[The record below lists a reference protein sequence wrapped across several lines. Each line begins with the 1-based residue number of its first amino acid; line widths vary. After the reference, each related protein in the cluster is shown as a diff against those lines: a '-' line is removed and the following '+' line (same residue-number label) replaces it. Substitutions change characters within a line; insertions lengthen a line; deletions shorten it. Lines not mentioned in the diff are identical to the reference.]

1 MIVSA
6 LRNRYP
12 LKSLLSA
19 VGLSRSVYY
28 YQLQALKKPDR
39 YAEVRE
45 MMHEI
50 YHEHKGRYGYRPM
63 HSALR
68 KRGVQLCLN
77 TVHKLMKEEGL
88 KSIVR
93 RKRKQ
98 YNHGNTN
105 PKKPN
110 VLNRDFKA
118 DKPNEKWVTDVTEFN
133 VGGQRVYLSPVMDL
147 YNQEIVHFTIGKNI
161 RLPLVTTMIKEA
173 LSVLPESD
181 KPLVHSDQ
189 GWQYSHPEYVQS
201 LEKHDLIQSMS
212 RKGNCWDNSVIE
224 NFFSILKTEMFN
236 GVEFADADELIEAV
250 KEYIV
255 YYNTKRIKVGLG
267 GLPPVEF
274 REQALL
280 NN

>member
-63 HSALR
+63 HLALR

-274 REQALL
+274 REQTLL

>member
-1 MIVSA
+1 
-6 LRNRYP
+6 
-12 LKSLLSA
+12 
-19 VGLSRSVYY
+19 
-28 YQLQALKKPDR
+28 
-39 YAEVRE
+39 
-45 MMHEI
+45 MHEI
-50 YHEHKGRYGYRPM
+50 YHEHKGRYGYRRI
-63 HSALR
+63 HLALR
-68 KRGVQLCLN
+68 AQGIYLDRN

-110 VLNRDFKA
+110 ILNRDFKA

-161 RLPLVTTMIKEA
+161 RLSLVATMIKEA
-173 LSVLPESD
+173 LSILPEGD

-201 LEKHDLIQSMS
+201 LEEHDLIQSMS

-280 NN
+280 NS

>member
-1 MIVSA
+1 
-6 LRNRYP
+6 
-12 LKSLLSA
+12 
-19 VGLSRSVYY
+19 
-28 YQLQALKKPDR
+28 
-39 YAEVRE
+39 
-45 MMHEI
+45 
-50 YHEHKGRYGYRPM
+50 
-63 HSALR
+63 
-68 KRGVQLCLN
+68 
-77 TVHKLMKEEGL
+77 MKEEGL